1 MPVPERNKLKEKVRQ
16 LPEGPGVYL
25 MKDRLGSVLYVGKAK
40 NLKRRVGSYFQPSR
54 RFRIEQPKVAAMLD
68 LIADFEV
75 LEVRSESEALL
86 YEGKLI
92 KEWKPKYNTDFTD
105 DKRFLHVRVDL
116 NTPLP
121 RFRLVRFRSDD
132 HSLYFGPFAHSGL
145 LRRTLQ
151 EMRLKFGILLGD
163 VHPRQRDDGSWQL
176 YDDARA
182 EIYGHPN
189 FITSAAYRE
198 RVEQACAFLE
208 GKSREWL
215 AELEQLMAKAAE
227 ARDYER
233 AAELRDVIAALRK
246 TTERTRKFTYASP
259 LQLEDRESLRQL
271 QQALGL
277 DRAPRSME
285 CFDISHI
292 SGSFCVASMVRFSDG
307 KPERRAYR
315 RYQIKTFT
323 GNDDFRAMCEV
334 VGRRYARL
342 QREGRSFPDLVV
354 IDGGVGQVGAA
365 LRAFLE
371 NGIEPPPLIGL
382 AKKRE
387 TIIFSDGRPPLNLP
401 DTHRGRLLLQHLRD
415 EAHRH
420 ANSYNAELR
429 RRKLRETILD
439 DFPGMGPRKRKALL
453 ARFGSLE
460 NLRKATI
467 EELQSVEG
475 IGPKLAQGLRAFMA
489 EQSERPDGRD

>member
-1 MPVPERNKLKEKVRQ
+1 MPVPERSKLKEKVRR

-40 NLKRRVGSYFQPSR
+40 NLKRRVSSYFQPSR
-54 RFRIEQPKVAAMLD
+54 RFRIEQPKIAAMLD
-68 LIADFEV
+68 LVADV
-75 LEVRSESEALL
+75 DIMEVRSESEALL
-86 YEGKLI
+86 FEGKLI

-116 NTPLP
+116 RTELP
-121 RFRLVRFRSDD
+121 RFRLVRFRTDD
-132 HSLYFGPFAHSGL
+132 KSLYFGPFAHSGL

-163 VHPRQRDDGSWQL
+163 AHPVRQEDGCWQL

-182 EIYGHPN
+182 EIYGHAN
-189 FITSAAYRE
+189 FITREEYRD
-198 RVEQACAFLE
+198 RVEQACGFLE

-215 AELEQLMAKAAE
+215 AELETLMQKAAE

-233 AAELRDVIAALRK
+233 AAELRDVMIALRR
-246 TTERTRKFTYASP
+246 TTERTRKFTYASILEQDARKP
-259 LQLEDRESLRQL
+259 LDELRE
-271 QQALGL
+271 ALAL
-277 DRAPRSME
+277 KHVPRTME

-292 SGSFCVASMVRFSDG
+292 SGSFCVASMVHFKDG
-307 KPERRAYR
+307 KPDRKNYR
-315 RYQIKTFT
+315 RYQIKSFV

-342 QREGRSFPDLVV
+342 KREKKAFPDLIV
-354 IDGGVGQVGAA
+354 IDGGAGQVGAA

-371 NGIEPPPLIGL
+371 NGIEPPALIGL

-387 TIIFSDGRPPLNLP
+387 TIIFSDGRPSLNLP
-401 DTHRGRLLLQHLRD
+401 GTHRGRLLLQHIRD

-429 RRKLRETILD
+429 RRKLRESVLD
-439 DFPGMGPRKRKALL
+439 DFPGLGEKKRRALMGH
-453 ARFGSLE
+453 FGSLE
-460 NLRKATI
+460 KLRKASVD
-467 EELQSVEG
+467 ELQVVEG
-475 IGPKLAQGLRAFMA
+475 IGPKLALKIREFLHG
-489 EQSERPDGRD
+489 S